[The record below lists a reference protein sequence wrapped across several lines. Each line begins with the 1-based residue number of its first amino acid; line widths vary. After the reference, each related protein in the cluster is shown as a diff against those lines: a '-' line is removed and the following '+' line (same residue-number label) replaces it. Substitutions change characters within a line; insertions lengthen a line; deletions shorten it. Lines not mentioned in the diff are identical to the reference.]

1 MAATGYRCLHTP
13 NTQQHSNVIYRKY
26 ENDVCVQNVL
36 STQHFKYLASTN
48 HAFFPH
54 TQPLAQRCCGVTV
67 MFGVRRPSRAETIYE
82 QTSKHKISWYFQPW
96 KNSQAIMVIN
106 LGIFLCI
113 FSRIFCVRFAALL
126 HCVCVCSV
134 RFDAAMFCHRTQR
147 RKKIRFVCWNDVG
160 WHQFT
165 WCAWNHVILRV
176 SPVHIP
182 RIQIRK
188 PMFRAYRAA
197 LGMCNDRRSQ
207 HIRRRSATTS
217 WSNCWNQV
225 EDK

>member
-113 FSRIFCVRFAALL
+113 FSRIFCVRFAGLL

-147 RKKIRFVCWNDVG
+147 RKKNKICLLKWRWLAPIHMMCMEPRHFASIAGAYSPHTNSETNVSG
-160 WHQFT
+160 LPRSSWH
-165 WCAWNHVILRV
+165 V
-176 SPVHIP
+176 
-182 RIQIRK
+182 
-188 PMFRAYRAA
+188 
-197 LGMCNDRRSQ
+197 
-207 HIRRRSATTS
+207 
-217 WSNCWNQV
+217 
-225 EDK
+225 